1 MSSPSGNTAPTRM
14 ELNNIKGK
22 LAGAQRG
29 YDLLKKKS
37 DALTLRFRSLLREI
51 REVKLEVGNLAKDAL
66 FAYTE
71 VKFVARDISPTV
83 IQSVGNLPMLVLMNI
98 DNIAG
103 VKVPD
108 FERLSNNQESDSL
121 VGISRG
127 GQQIQK
133 AREAFSKLLDCL
145 IRLASLQT
153 TFTIVDEVLKVTNRR
168 VNAMEYVLIPRYQE
182 IKAFIEGALDE
193 SEREEFYRLKK
204 VQRYRQELQQQE
216 EAQRLARFTENE
228 NEEEKVKNALEDDSE
243 TDSSELLF

>member
-1 MSSPSGNTAPTRM
+1 MSNPAGNTAPTRM

-51 REVKLEVGNLAKDAL
+51 REVKLEVGELAKEAL

-83 IQSVGNLPMLVLMNI
+83 IQSVGNIPMVVMMNI

-153 TFTIVDEVLKVTNRR
+153 TFNIVDEVLKVTNRR
-168 VNAMEYVLIPRYQE
+168 VNAMEYVLIPRYQD

-204 VQRYRQELQQQE
+204 VQRYRQELQLQE
-216 EAQRLARFTENE
+216 EAKRLARFAEND
-228 NEEEKVKNALEDDSE
+228 EEEKVKNALEDDSE